1 MLYKNNDKVL
11 HCNKVIESKQNN
23 YSKWFVN

>member
-1 MLYKNNDKVL
+1 MLYKNKDKVP
-11 HCNKVIESKQNN
+11 HCNEVIESKQNN